1 MNGMPN
7 SRDSAMSDDIGHV
20 LKNWP
25 YDPNNDENIVR
36 LILGDDG
43 DLKVQMRID
52 MGLLQMELDG
62 NPRGE
67 NPEGFESW
75 LDYYEENQRK
85 YESGAVD
92 DFFSLT
98 SDDCK
103 KLRQEGVEYYY
114 RYLSLMKLADYKRV
128 IRDTERNL
136 RLFAFVKKYA
146 SREIDRWSLDQFRP
160 YVIMINTQAKISM
173 RIREF
178 PDDYSESTVA
188 LCDSG
193 IGKIVEFYNEY
204 GIGSEID
211 SSIELSILKT
221 LKTELLKELPETLEE
236 RLQHAITEERFEDA
250 AHIRDEIRSQRKK
263 DNPGK

>member
-1 MNGMPN
+1 
-7 SRDSAMSDDIGHV
+7 MSDDIGHV

-25 YDPNNDENIVR
+25 YDPNDDENMVR

-43 DLKVQMRID
+43 ELKVQMRID
-52 MGLLQMELDG
+52 LGLFQMELDG
-62 NPRGE
+62 NPGGVH
-67 NPEGFESW
+67 PEGFESW
-75 LDYYEENQRK
+75 LEYYEAGQTNF
-85 YESGAVD
+85 ESGAVD
-92 DFFSLT
+92 DYFSLT
-98 SDDCK
+98 GDDCK

-114 RYLSLMKLADYKRV
+114 RYLSLMKLGDFARV

-173 RIREF
+173 SIREF
-178 PDDYSESTVA
+178 PDDYSETTVA

-204 GIGSEID
+204 GIGTEID

-221 LKTELLKELPETLEE
+221 LKSELLKEMPETLEE
-236 RLQHAITEERFEDA
+236 RLQLAIREERFEDA
-250 AHIRDEIRSQRKK
+250 AHIRDELNSQRKK
-263 DNPGK
+263 DDSE